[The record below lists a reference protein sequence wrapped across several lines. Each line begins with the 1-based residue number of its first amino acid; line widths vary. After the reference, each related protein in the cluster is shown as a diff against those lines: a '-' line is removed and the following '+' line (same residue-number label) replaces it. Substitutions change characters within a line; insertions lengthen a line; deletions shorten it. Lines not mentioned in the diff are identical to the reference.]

1 MPDRFNELPGH
12 IEKTLELLSGLL
24 LKLERF
30 EKELVPKIG
39 KTEDSVLIPVQVL
52 ENGYTAIET
61 MFMRISQAFENN
73 LEQNRWHSDLL
84 EKMTIEIKKARPRVI
99 SETTYGKLAELL
111 RFRHFKRYYFEMN
124 YDWRKIDLLI
134 TLFRETVPLLKTE
147 LTDFADKITKALE

>member
-134 TLFRETVPLLKTE
+134 TIFRETVPLLKTE

>member
-147 LTDFADKITKALE
+147 LTDFAEKITKALE